1 MLKQVMLFLAVA
13 AASVVSAVEPVWKNP
28 EVNQQNREPRRANYF
43 AYESRALAEKG
54 DKAASSRYLSMEG
67 MWKFNFVKNYPDP
80 LTSVRQ
86 TTIPALIAVYS
97 PCRQT
102 GRAQMFTST

>member
-43 AYESRALAEKG
+43 AYESRALAEKATRRLRPVICLWRECG
-54 DKAASSRYLSMEG
+54 SSTL
-67 MWKFNFVKNYPDP
+67 
-80 LTSVRQ
+80 
-86 TTIPALIAVYS
+86 
-97 PCRQT
+97 
-102 GRAQMFTST
+102 

>member
-54 DKAASSRYLSMEG
+54 D
-67 MWKFNFVKNYPDP
+67 
-80 LTSVRQ
+80 
-86 TTIPALIAVYS
+86 
-97 PCRQT
+97 
-102 GRAQMFTST
+102 